1 MLHFEFITYTKLTPI
16 TYIQQI
22 IDGERMIQMIVVEG
36 MWFFLIDFGRYLI
49 EPVFAASVQMILFPT
64 CSVHKR
70 ECSTRFYLSKRDLCT
85 PYRKTSVKDW
95 NR

>member
-36 MWFFLIDFGRYLI
+36 MWFFLIDVGRYLS
-49 EPVFAASVQMILFPT
+49 EPVCIASVQMCLFAT

-70 ECSTRFYLSKRDLCT
+70 ECSTQLHLNKRDLFT

-95 NR
+95 KR